1 MKMNENV
8 QSDRI
13 PEKPEPS
20 PAAPESP
27 AEKRNFFD
35 KVADFFEKMF
45 FGIIEFTGKSI
56 VKLFK
61 WIFSNWRAILRI
73 IYSLGR
79 AILWGMVW
87 LLAIF
92 AGWIAFAL
100 EKFLKFWRWVGDH
113 LLDLLR
119 EFWAMISAH
128 AGEIWFV
135 IAIIGSVYGLLYVTL
150 KRRAKRKNLP
160 FNGVFSFLH
169 RRKKKPA
176 ANEPVADGKK

>member
-1 MKMNENV
+1 MNENA

-13 PEKPEPS
+13 PEKPESS
-20 PAAPESP
+20 PAAPEST

-35 KVADFFEKMF
+35 KVADFFKKMTI
-45 FGIIEFTGKSI
+45 GI
-56 VKLFK
+56 VKFTWKLLR

-100 EKFLKFWRWVGDH
+100 EKFLKFWRWVRDL

-119 EFWAMISAH
+119 EFWAVVADH

-160 FNGVFSFLH
+160 FNGVFPFLH